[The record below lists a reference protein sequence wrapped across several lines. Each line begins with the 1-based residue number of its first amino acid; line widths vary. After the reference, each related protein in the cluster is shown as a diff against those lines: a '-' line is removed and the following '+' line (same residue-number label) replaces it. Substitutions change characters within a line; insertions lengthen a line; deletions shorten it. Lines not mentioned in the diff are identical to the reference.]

1 MEIWAIFGFV
11 VAVCL
16 VYFLTMWALQKLTMK
31 AGVNTTRGGVTI
43 IVVSMAYASYVTWAI
58 TSSNVPFLSGG

>member
-11 VAVCL
+11 TAVCL

-31 AGVNTTRGGVTI
+31 AGVNSSRGGITL
-43 IVVSMAYASYVTWAI
+43 IVV
-58 TSSNVPFLSGG
+58 